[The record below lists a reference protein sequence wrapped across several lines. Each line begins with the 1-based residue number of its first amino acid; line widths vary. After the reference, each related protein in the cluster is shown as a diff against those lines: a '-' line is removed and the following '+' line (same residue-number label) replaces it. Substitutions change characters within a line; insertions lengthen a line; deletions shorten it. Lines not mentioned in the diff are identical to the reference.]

1 MLRAPM
7 AITGPAPATATPGQ
21 HFSATHLTGH
31 FIICGLDELG
41 FRAAE
46 ELMRL
51 QETVVI
57 VTPTTQGQ
65 FQGRV
70 HAMGLHTVHANYREE
85 QGLRSAGV

>member
-1 MLRAPM
+1 MLDVLWRRSRIVPETEAPEP
-7 AITGPAPATATPGQ
+7 PALAT
-21 HFSATHLTGH
+21 SHLTGH

-57 VTPTTQGQ
+57 VTPTAQGQ

-70 HAMGLHTVHANYREE
+70 HAMGLHTPSTPIT
-85 QGLRSAGV
+85 GG